1 MGCNLGQVLLKNEI
15 YRIQTAGRINL
26 IGEHTDH
33 QLGMVLPITINAK
46 ISIYGSLRED
56 NKIIVY
62 SENYKEKFILSLE
75 DLSSFIPENHHW
87 LNYVVGI
94 VKSFNELHNLS
105 SGCVIAIKSDL
116 PQGIGLSSSAAL
128 EIGLFTLLEQLYN
141 YHIEPIDVV
150 KQCWSVENSFVGVS
164 CGIMDQFIV
173 RFGEFNS
180 VCKLNCSDLT
190 YETTSLPNNASLL
203 ILDTLIRH
211 TLIDSPYNTRI
222 TECSVALKEIQD
234 LGYKITSL
242 SELKEDEFEK
252 IQSKLSKPLSLRVK
266 HVLSENNRVEE
277 FFSILESTKDHNDSS
292 VLPKLGSLLYGSHK
306 SLKEN
311 FDASWNRADQIVE
324 YAKQLEPLGVY
335 GARMMGGGFGGSILL
350 LVNQTNQDEII
361 KNLQSWFFSIFK
373 EKTNIFQF
381 TSAKGTEY
389 NSISKD
395 DLPDSI
401 KYLFH

>member
-1 MGCNLGQVLLKNEI
+1 MGCNLGQVILKNEI

-33 QLGMVLPITINAK
+33 QLGMVLPIAINAK

-56 NKIIVY
+56 NKIVVY
-62 SENYKEKFILSLE
+62 SENYKEKFIFNLE
-75 DLSSFIPENHHW
+75 DISSFIPENHHW

-94 VKSFNELHNLS
+94 VKSFNELHDLS
-105 SGCVIAIKSDL
+105 SGCIIAITSDL

-128 EIGLFTLLEQLYN
+128 EIGLFILLEQLYN

-173 RFGEFNS
+173 RFGKVNS
-180 VCKLNCSDLT
+180 VCKLNCANLS

-211 TLIDSPYNTRI
+211 TLVDSPYNTRI
-222 TECSVALKEIQD
+222 NECSVTLKEIQD
-234 LGYKITSL
+234 LGFKITSL
-242 SELKEDEFEK
+242 SELKQSEFEK
-252 IQSKLSKPLSLRVK
+252 IQGKLNKPLSLRVK
-266 HVLSENNRVEE
+266 HVLSENKRVNK
-277 FFSILESTKDHNDSS
+277 FFSILESSKNNNDSS
-292 VLPKLGSLLYGSHK
+292 VLPKLGSLLYESHE

-311 FDASWNRADQIVE
+311 FEASWNRADQIVE
-324 YAKQLEPLGVY
+324 YVKKLAPLGVY

-350 LVNQTNQDEII
+350 LVDQTKQVEII
-361 KNLQSWFFSIFK
+361 KNLESWFFSTFK
-373 EKTNIFQF
+373 EKTTIFQF
-381 TSAKGTEY
+381 TSANGTEF

-395 DLPDSI
+395 DVPDSI